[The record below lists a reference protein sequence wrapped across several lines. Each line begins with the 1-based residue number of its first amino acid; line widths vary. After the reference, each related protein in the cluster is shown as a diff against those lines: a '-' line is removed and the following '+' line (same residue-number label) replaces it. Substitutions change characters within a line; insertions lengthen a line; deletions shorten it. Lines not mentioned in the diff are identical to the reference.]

1 MFNKVTLS
9 CFIKCIKSLRLINI
23 CTKSPPSTSWNLWY
37 VRFVCLFLFRLSVV
51 CVFFVYT
58 NDNYVSSRFNL
69 HCQCSLNES
78 GQWGFAHPF
87 IKHRG
92 FMQLMKHRGYTSSNT
107 GDFMFSTQMDSYL
120 LVSREFCAYI
130 SLLSKLLHHFA
141 LQDKDAR
148 RDEKLKFTCRCSFIE
163 IYNEQILDL
172 LDPSSVNL
180 QVLFSSITMR
190 S

>member
-1 MFNKVTLS
+1 
-9 CFIKCIKSLRLINI
+9 
-23 CTKSPPSTSWNLWY
+23 
-37 VRFVCLFLFRLSVV
+37 
-51 CVFFVYT
+51 
-58 NDNYVSSRFNL
+58 
-69 HCQCSLNES
+69 
-78 GQWGFAHPF
+78 
-87 IKHRG
+87 
-92 FMQLMKHRGYTSSNT
+92 
-107 GDFMFSTQMDSYL
+107 MDSYL